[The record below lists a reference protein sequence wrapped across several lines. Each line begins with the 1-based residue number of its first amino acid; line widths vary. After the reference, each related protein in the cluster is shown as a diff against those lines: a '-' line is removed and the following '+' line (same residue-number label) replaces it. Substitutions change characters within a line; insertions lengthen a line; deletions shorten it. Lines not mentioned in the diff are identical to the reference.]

1 MATVGVKELKADVDS
16 LDELI
21 EWEQEGNRKDP
32 PPLRGCVDCKSSYC
46 DTVTV
51 VILLLECF
59 SGRPIDFRVSLRMFY
74 HSICSSLTLRHD

>member
-46 DTVTV
+46 DSSNF
-51 VILLLECF
+51 IARML
-59 SGRPIDFRVSLRMFY
+59 FRVAY
-74 HSICSSLTLRHD
+74 